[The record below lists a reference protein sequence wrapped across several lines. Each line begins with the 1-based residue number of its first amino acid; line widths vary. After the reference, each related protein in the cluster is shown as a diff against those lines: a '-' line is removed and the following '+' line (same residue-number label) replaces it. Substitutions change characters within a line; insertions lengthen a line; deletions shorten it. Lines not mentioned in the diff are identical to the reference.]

1 LIISA
6 SRRTDIPA
14 FYSDWFVKRLEA
26 GFLYVKNPMNRLQ
39 VTRLDLSPEAVDCIV
54 FWTKNAEPM
63 LDKLDHFKNYP
74 YYFQFTITPYDAL
87 IERGLH
93 PRKKIIETFIRL
105 SDIIGPERII
115 WRYDPVFFTPVFDM
129 KMHLEVFEIIA
140 RKLSGY
146 TDTCMFSYLTSYN
159 KCKKN
164 MQQIKYF
171 IPAID
176 DAVAFALKLSSI
188 AQAHNINLKSC
199 ASTPAFSVA
208 GISTGR
214 CVDPELINKITG
226 YKNFYPK
233 DPSQREFC
241 GCAASVD
248 IGAYNTCSH
257 GCIYCYANYDH
268 DQAFRNF
275 KSHNSSSELLYG
287 TLSGD
292 ETIRARKTR
301 SSQRKSA
308 QMEMF

>member
-1 LIISA
+1 MIISA

-14 FYSDWFVKRLEA
+14 LYSDWLVKRLEA
-26 GFLYVKNPMNRLQ
+26 GFLYVKNPLNRLQ
-39 VTRLDLSPEAVDCIV
+39 VTRLDLMPEAVDCIV

-63 LDKLDHFKNYP
+63 MDKLNRLNNYP
-74 YYFQFTITPYDAL
+74 YYFQFTITAYDRS
-87 IERGLH
+87 IETKKPHRE
-93 PRKKIIETFIRL
+93 KIIETFIRL

-115 WRYDPVFFTPVFDM
+115 WRYDPVFFTPVFNM
-129 KMHLEVFEIIA
+129 ETHLQVFEYMA

-146 TDTCMFSYLTSYN
+146 TNTCMFSYLTSYN

-164 MQQIKYF
+164 MRHIDYF
-171 IPAID
+171 VPEID
-176 DAVAFALKLSSI
+176 DAVSFALKLSSI
-188 AQAHNINLKSC
+188 AQANNITLKSC
-199 ASTPAFSVA
+199 ASAADFSLA
-208 GISTGR
+208 GISTGC
-214 CVDPELINKITG
+214 CVDPELVNKLSG
-226 YKNFYPK
+226 YKKSYSR
-233 DPSQREFC
+233 DPSQRELC

-268 DQAFRNF
+268 DQAWRNF

-292 ETIRARKTR
+292 ETIRVRKTK
-301 SSQRKSA
+301 SSQIKSN